1 MLVHYARQA
10 CRLLTKEE
18 TDDWSLD
25 DQYVTC
31 PDCRKLA
38 GLDRRTLTDGTQ
50 IYPGHTEKIKEGPLR
65 GQQKDY
71 VVLAESERARG
82 FVRPYRDAY
91 KHLKCGAVTT
101 MGRALSETYA
111 RDPDFY
117 SGTFCCACGAHFPV
131 GEDGEFT
138 WTADGQKVGT

>member
-1 MLVHYARQA
+1 MNALTHYRPRPCGDQSDHHP
-10 CRLLTKEE
+10 TS
-18 TDDWSLD
+18 DDDLE
-25 DQYVTC
+25 VTC
-31 PDCRKLA
+31 PTCRRLNSFA
-38 GLDRRTLTDGTQ
+38 LRTLTDGTQ
-50 IYPGHTEKIKEGPLR
+50 IYPGHAEKRPD

-71 VVLAESERARG
+71 VVLSESERAKG

-131 GEDGEFT
+131 GEDGDFT
-138 WTADGQKVGT
+138 WVADGERVGT